1 MVPVGPAPPEMV
13 PEPDAAGTV
22 VLPGIGNGGAT
33 VDVLAGEEVTL
44 ADVEAFEEEVTL
56 ADAEVSVAGALV
68 VLPKLAGRV
77 MPLSVAQVLG
87 STPLGQQSP
96 LVKQKE
102 PVGQGSVKQN
112 NQYRWFIRISKFNR
126 FSQPS
131 EQHESPMVGS

>member
-1 MVPVGPAPPEMV
+1 MVPVGPAPPPEIV

-33 VDVLAGEEVTL
+33 VDVLAGEDVTF
-44 ADVEAFEEEVTL
+44 ADVEASGEEVTL

-87 STPLGQQSP
+87 STPSGQQSP
-96 LVKQKE
+96 LVRQKE
-102 PVGQGSVKQN
+102 PVGQGS
-112 NQYRWFIRISKFNR
+112 
-126 FSQPS
+126 
-131 EQHESPMVGS
+131 G